1 MALRQVGVDQHVP
14 RFSDLFVIT
23 YDYGL
28 QDINTVLIDHAFCFW
43 QERRSTIDYPTCLG
57 DDHEG
62 PLQSLESGGPIGTHV
77 SLLIYRF

>member
-43 QERRSTIDYPTCLG
+43 QERRSTINYPTCLG

-62 PLQSLESGGPIGTHV
+62 PLRSLENGGPIGTHV